1 MKNLISIAVVL
12 ALVSGLI
19 LGSIGTVIS
28 VHAQTTGG
36 GSAGGGSAGGGQNA
50 TSGGGSNATS
60 GNNTGNPL
68 SKVPIIG
75 GLLGGGK

>member
-1 MKNLISIAVVL
+1 MVL

-28 VHAQTTGG
+28 VHAQTT
-36 GSAGGGSAGGGQNA
+36 GGGSAGGGQNA